1 MKQLILRLERYFFSF
16 RVFSFF
22 PSLVEWFF
30 FRTLWLWGR
39 IRLASKISSRG
50 LGCVCHWSAELKYP
64 KNIFLGSHVVIGKS
78 VTLGA
83 KANINL
89 GNHVRL
95 SKGVVVETAYLDFS
109 GGKLP
114 PYSHL
119 AKPITLE
126 DGVWVG
132 ANSIILAGVTIGKG
146 AVVAAGS
153 VVTKNVGAGRLV
165 GGIPA
170 RLLGS
175 EKEQILE

>member
-1 MKQLILRLERYFFSF
+1 MKQLILRLERYLFSF
-16 RVFSFF
+16 RIFSFF
-22 PSLVEWFF
+22 LSIVEWLF
-30 FRTLWLWGR
+30 FRVFWLWGR
-39 IRLASKISSRG
+39 IRLASKIRSRG
-50 LGCVCHWSAELKYP
+50 LGCVCHWSTEIKYP
-64 KNIFLGSHVVIGKS
+64 ENIFLGNHVVIGKS

-83 KANINL
+83 KAHINL

-109 GGKLP
+109 EDKLP

-132 ANSIILAGVTIGKG
+132 ANTIILAGVTIGKG

-153 VVTKNVGAGRLV
+153 VVTKDVADGVVV
-165 GGIPA
+165 GGVPA
-170 RLLGS
+170 RIIKHRSQMS
-175 EKEQILE
+175 ES